1 MARRGL
7 ESRQH
12 NAAIAMINAHSG
24 THINISLSQPMPV
37 CVTREILRVTIEYS
51 LVNHIKPLSIQ
62 RPRGREGI
70 SNGISFLL
78 LQLPGPAHRVPRLSP
93 PRPAGG
99 AAHPPRRWESSSR

>member
-12 NAAIAMINAHSG
+12 KAATAMMNAHSG

-37 CVTREILRVTIEYS
+37 CVAREILRVTIEYS

-62 RPRGREGI
+62 RPKGREGI

-78 LQLPGPAHRVPRLSP
+78 LQPLWLAHRVQIGRASCREILSI
-93 PRPAGG
+93 
-99 AAHPPRRWESSSR
+99 